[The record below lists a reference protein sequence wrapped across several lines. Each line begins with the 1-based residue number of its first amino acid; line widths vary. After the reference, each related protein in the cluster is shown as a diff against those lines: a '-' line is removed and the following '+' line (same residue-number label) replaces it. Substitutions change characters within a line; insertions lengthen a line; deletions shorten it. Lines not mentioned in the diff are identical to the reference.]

1 MADVG
6 LLEQCRNAYHYSGV
20 KTACDIG
27 DMKLGSCGRGVDE
40 RSEWE

>member
-1 MADVG
+1 MANVG
-6 LLEQCRNAYHYSGV
+6 LLEVCRNSYHYSRV

-40 RSEWE
+40 RSERE